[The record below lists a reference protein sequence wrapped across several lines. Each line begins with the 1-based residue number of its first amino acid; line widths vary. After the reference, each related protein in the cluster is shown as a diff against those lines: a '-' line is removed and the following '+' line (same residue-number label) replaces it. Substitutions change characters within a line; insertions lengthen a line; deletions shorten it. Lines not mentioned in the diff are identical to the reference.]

1 MHRLFLVSDDED
13 FAQWVEKELSDYGR
27 FVRKIDDF
35 EFFIQ
40 QWSTSEAEIIIATE
54 YAIESEDSFFKILNQ
69 VEIQDPFITIMLIY
83 FREEDA
89 FIQNLKDRNVVCIS
103 WNDLDFGLMK
113 KRLEQSRSI
122 KELQTRAESYPQM
135 HSSNKSEYVSDD
147 TDDTD
152 VEIKIEQPEPTIQF
166 GLEIVDKESPLENSL
181 IENTEKHYVNSYS
194 PIESKDLFNE
204 EFEKKDEYIEKTYVE
219 SHQESS
225 DETDQEDS
233 PQLKVSEEK
242 QSEEEVVLSRRNQTK
257 KRYPKLPSL
266 PKHEN
271 QIIYKDRVIINE
283 KIIGTV
289 LIAVAST
296 NRRAGS
302 SHNAIQIARYLSG
315 NSFEVACVEL
325 LDINVNPSVFKF
337 LDDGTKKSKKMDD
350 GFHSEGIDFY
360 PAANYEKYIKILNAE
375 YQYVVVDL
383 GQIVTNQ
390 GRKSKEGR
398 FFKEFFRANISII
411 STFPAIWDF
420 QFLVNLVDKLLN
432 NSWNKPFNV
441 LVNFTDDKRYK
452 KFTDSFTSREKRNLQ
467 LQFYQN
473 NFLPDPFDLEDDTI
487 SIVPEILSSVI
498 PSSKKKKRFY
508 FF

>member
-1 MHRLFLVSDDED
+1 M
-13 FAQWVEKELSDYGR
+13 
-27 FVRKIDDF
+27 
-35 EFFIQ
+35 
-40 QWSTSEAEIIIATE
+40 II
-54 YAIESEDSFFKILNQ
+54 S
-69 VEIQDPFITIMLIY
+69 
-83 FREEDA
+83 
-89 FIQNLKDRNVVCIS
+89 
-103 WNDLDFGLMK
+103 
-113 KRLEQSRSI
+113 
-122 KELQTRAESYPQM
+122 
-135 HSSNKSEYVSDD
+135 
-147 TDDTD
+147 
-152 VEIKIEQPEPTIQF
+152 
-166 GLEIVDKESPLENSL
+166 
-181 IENTEKHYVNSYS
+181 
-194 PIESKDLFNE
+194 
-204 EFEKKDEYIEKTYVE
+204 
-219 SHQESS
+219 
-225 DETDQEDS
+225 
-233 PQLKVSEEK
+233 
-242 QSEEEVVLSRRNQTK
+242 
-257 KRYPKLPSL
+257 
-266 PKHEN
+266 
-271 QIIYKDRVIINE
+271 E

-315 NSFEVACVEL
+315 DSFEVACVEL
-325 LDINVNPSVFKF
+325 LDNKVNPSVLKF

-350 GFHSEGIDFY
+350 GFQSEGIDFY

-467 LQFYQN
+467 LQFFQN
-473 NFLPDPFDLEDDTI
+473 NFLPDPLNLEDDTV

-498 PSSKKKKRFY
+498 PSSKKKKKFY
-508 FF
+508 FFKHSF